1 MLRTIALA
9 LALAAAACSPPDS
22 EAPKQ
27 AAEAISASETTPAPE
42 AAGAIRATGTVT
54 AIDASAGTVTLDH
67 EAIAAIGWPAMAMQ
81 FTAEDHAI
89 LQGVNVGDRVSFEL
103 KSASEPQVVIAV
115 QRQ

>member
-1 MLRTIALA
+1 MQRSTALA
-9 LALAAAACSPPDS
+9 LALAAAACSPPAG

-27 AAEAISASETTPAPE
+27 DMDAISASETTSSPE

-54 AIDASAGTVTLDH
+54 AIDASAGTITLDH
-67 EAIAAIGWPAMAMQ
+67 EAIAAIGWPAMVMQ

-103 KSASEPQVVIAV
+103 KSATEPQVVTAV
-115 QRQ
+115 ERQ